1 MGPLTGRTQTII
13 TGAGFKNS
21 SNIIVRFSY
30 ANIEKEVE
38 GIYKS
43 EAEIVCETPAFDR
56 PRKAMV
62 HLSIDKRGEYTIT

>member
-1 MGPLTGRTQTII
+1 M
-13 TGAGFKNS
+13 
-21 SNIIVRFSY
+21 RFSY